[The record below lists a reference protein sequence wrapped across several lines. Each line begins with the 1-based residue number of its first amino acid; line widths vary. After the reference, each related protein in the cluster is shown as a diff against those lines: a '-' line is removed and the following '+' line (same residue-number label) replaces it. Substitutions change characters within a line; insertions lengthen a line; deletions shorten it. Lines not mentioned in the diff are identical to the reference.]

1 MSKKISA
8 KKKKTINLISRIIFG
23 IFFILLAIFLW
34 FIIKLDVLP
43 TKYFSLVIGIL
54 SAIVIIQFITLFPSK
69 IKAKIKITS
78 MVFAVLFSAVFIFGI
93 KKLYT
98 TTDFLSKITNSKYQI
113 ENYLVVVLDNQ
124 TYDDLDDL
132 GTDKMGIYKT
142 EATTYKKAVDEIKSK
157 TKTKN
162 TEYEDISD
170 LANDL
175 LTEEI
180 DAMFISESY
189 KANIDEQLEDFSS
202 KTKVIYTVS
211 IKTKNKDIAKKVKV
225 TKQSFNIFVSG
236 IDTYGKIS
244 SVSRSDVNMILTV
257 NPNTHQILLTSI
269 PRDYYVQLHGTT
281 GLKDKLTHA
290 GIYGVDKSV
299 STVEDLFGIDINYY
313 FKVNFT
319 TLIDVVDV
327 IGGIDIDSDKAFRAY
342 TDPTVYVKK
351 GINHFNGKQA
361 LAYSR
366 ERYAYQEGDRHRVQN
381 QQDVITA
388 ILNKILSSKTLISKY
403 DSLLNTLKDS
413 FQTNLDMGDLTSLIK
428 QQINSMP
435 KWEFINQS
443 VNGSDSHQVTYSY
456 AGQELYVM
464 IPDMNTVTAATA
476 KIKEIQAAK

>member
-8 KKKKTINLISRIIFG
+8 KKKKTINIISRIIFG

-34 FIIKLDVLP
+34 FIIKLDILP

-54 SAIVIIQFITLFPSK
+54 SAIAIVQFITLFPSK
-69 IKAKIKITS
+69 IKSKIKITS
-78 MVFAVLFSAVFIFGI
+78 MVFAILFSAVFAFGI

-98 TTDFLSKITNSKYQI
+98 TTDFLSKITNNKYQI
-113 ENYLVVVLDNQ
+113 ENYLIIVLDNQ
-124 TYDDLDDL
+124 TYDKLSDL

-142 EATTYKKAVDEIKSK
+142 ESETYTKAVAELKEK
-157 TKTKN
+157 TKTVN
-162 TEYEDISD
+162 IEYDDISNLID
-170 LANDL
+170 DL
-175 LTEEI
+175 LNEKV

-189 KANIDEQLEDFSS
+189 KANIDEQLEDFAS
-202 KTKVIYTVS
+202 KTKIIDTIS
-211 IKTKNKDIAKKVKV
+211 IKTKNKSVAKKVQV

-290 GIYGVDKSV
+290 GIYGVDKSI
-299 STVEDLFGIDINYY
+299 TTLEDLFGIDINYY
-313 FKVNFT
+313 VKVNFS
-319 TLIDVVDV
+319 TLIDVVDI
-327 IGGIDIDSDKAFRAY
+327 IGGIDIDSDSTFTAY
-342 TDPTVYVKK
+342 TDRSVHVKK
-351 GINHFNGKQA
+351 GMNHFNGKQA

-388 ILNKILSSKTLISKY
+388 ILNKVLSSKTIISKY

-428 QQINSMP
+428 KQINSMP

-443 VNGSDSHQVTYSY
+443 VNGSDSSDYTYSY
-456 AGQELYVM
+456 AGQKLYVM
-464 IPDMNTVTAATA
+464 IPDMNTVTDATA